1 MPFLEKLSKIIFMR
15 LRKFLS
21 VFIILFS
28 LCGNTVFAD
37 NIDNADNYLIGM
49 TVSKVKEGF
58 YTVSLQFKNDTK
70 EQFEAKDMGNNTYT
84 IMLPQIKSVMGDENI
99 TFSDDKPD
107 IDVTVSEGANFT
119 NNKKFHT
126 KIKFKT
132 PEESSIQVLSYGQS
146 DVSAAIEDKIKTEDK
161 KQNNITMTFQEIS
174 DWLLYF
180 SIGVIL
186 LLAAFLCLQ
195 KKSNDDDEQTEEAYE
210 AIKQPKNIP
219 ITERNNAVFEA
230 LSKNEPPK
238 ETLKD
243 FQIRKE
249 QEEQEFSHDETDET
263 EKIIDELVQIVI
275 PKNDLVLMP
284 GVPELPGLEQ
294 KEKKNKTTKTV
305 LDNVKVDLFDAEDF
319 TETKEKSETSEQMS
333 LSDRIKA
340 KESQVSDK
348 VVQNERNEILNNIS
362 PLGDI
367 PETSAEK
374 EKTTIEEVHI
384 PDEYEKLL
392 EAYKK
397 TLKIAHKIKDGDDVD
412 PEVTDAF
419 AVDENTG
426 FSLVK
431 LGEKISLVGNIGE
444 KLFVIKTFTPQELN
458 NDTLFMEFCT
468 QTPTYCAYS
477 VILNNFKALVKVTP
491 TEISLIGDYGE

>member
-1 MPFLEKLSKIIFMR
+1 MG

-21 VFIILFS
+21 VLILILS
-28 LCGNTVFAD
+28 MSCSAVFAD
-37 NIDNADNYLIGM
+37 NFDNAENYLIGM

-70 EQFEAKDMGNNTYT
+70 KQFEAKDMGNNTYA
-84 IMLPQIKSVMGDENI
+84 IMLPQIKSVMEQENI

-107 IDVTVSEGANFT
+107 IDVTVSENSNFT
-119 NNKKFHT
+119 NKKKFHT

-132 PEESSIQVLSYGQS
+132 PEESTLQVLSYGQS
-146 DVSAAIEDKIKTEDK
+146 DVPSAVENAVENK
-161 KQNNITMTFQEIS
+161 KADNLFVTFQEIS
-174 DWLLYF
+174 DLLLYL

-186 LLAAFLCLQ
+186 LLISFLFLQ
-195 KKSNDDDEQTEEAYE
+195 KKSDDEQTEEAYE
-210 AIKQPKNIP
+210 VVKKSKNYIP
-219 ITERNNAVFEA
+219 ITERNSAVFD
-230 LSKNEPPK
+230 SIPKNEQSQ

-243 FQIRKE
+243 FQHRKE
-249 QEEQEFSHDETDET
+249 LEDKEFSHDETDET
-263 EKIIDELVQIVI
+263 DKIIDELVQVVI
-275 PKNDLVLMP
+275 SKNDLVLMP
-284 GVPELPGLEQ
+284 GVPELPGLET

-305 LDNVKVDLFDAEDF
+305 LDNVKVDLFDAEDVV
-319 TETKEKSETSEQMS
+319 ETGENADVPEQMS

-340 KESQVSDK
+340 KENAQVSEN
-348 VVQNERNEILNNIS
+348 VVKNEREEILNNIS
-362 PLGDI
+362 PIGDI
-367 PETSAEK
+367 PETVDVQK
-374 EKTTIEEVHI
+374 EQQIDEPHI

-397 TLKIAHKIKDGDDVD
+397 TLKIAHKIKNADDLE

-431 LGEKISLVGNIGE
+431 FGEKISLVGNIGE
-444 KLFVIKTFTPQELN
+444 KLFVIKTFIPQELN

>member
-1 MPFLEKLSKIIFMR
+1 MV

-21 VFIILFS
+21 VLIFIIFTTCS
-28 LCGNTVFAD
+28 AVFAD
-37 NIDNADNYLIGM
+37 NFDNAENYLIGM

-58 YTVSLQFKNDTK
+58 YTVSLQFKNDTNK
-70 EQFEAKDMGNNTYT
+70 QFEAKDMGNNTYA
-84 IMLPQIKSVMGDENI
+84 IMLPQIKSVMGQENI

-107 IDVTVSEGANFT
+107 IDVTVSESSNFT
-119 NNKKFHT
+119 NKKKFHT

-132 PEESSIQVLSYGQS
+132 QEESSLQVLSYGQS
-146 DVSAAIEDKIKTEDK
+146 DVPSSVENSIEAK
-161 KQNNITMTFQEIS
+161 KSDNLFVTFQEIS

-186 LLAAFLCLQ
+186 LLISFLFLH
-195 KKSNDDDEQTEEAYE
+195 KKSEDEQTDEAYD
-210 AIKQPKNIP
+210 IVKKKNYIP
-219 ITERNNAVFEA
+219 ITERNSAVFD
-230 LSKNEPPK
+230 SIPKNERSQ

-243 FQIRKE
+243 FQHRKE
-249 QEEQEFSHDETDET
+249 LEDKEFSHDETDET
-263 EKIIDELVQIVI
+263 DKIIDELVQVVI
-275 PKNDLVLMP
+275 SKNDLVLMP
-284 GVPELPGLEQ
+284 GVPELPGLET

-305 LDNVKVDLFDAEDF
+305 LDNVKVDLFDAEDVV
-319 TETKEKSETSEQMS
+319 ETSENTDVPDSTS

-340 KESQVSDK
+340 KENAQVSEN
-348 VVQNERNEILNNIS
+348 VVKNEREEILNNIS
-362 PLGDI
+362 PIGDI
-367 PETSAEK
+367 PETVDIK
-374 EKTTIEEVHI
+374 EEQPNDEPIV

-392 EAYKK
+392 LAYKK
-397 TLKIAHKIKDGDDVD
+397 TLRIAHKIKDADDLE

-431 LGEKISLVGNIGE
+431 FGEKISLVGNIGE
-444 KLFVIKTFTPQELN
+444 KLFVIKTFTPEELN